1 MHIVLWI
8 LQALLGAMFL
18 MVGIAK
24 ATQPRAKLLEM
35 ERMKWV
41 EDISPSNLKGIGV
54 LEILAGI
61 GLIVP
66 PLMGILPWL
75 APLAAV
81 GLALTMIGAA
91 ILHVRRGETS
101 LVASNLVL
109 LAFAAFVA
117 YGRFVL
123 VPA

>member
-1 MHIVLWI
+1 VHIVLWI

-109 LAFAAFVA
+109 LAIAAFVA

>member
-24 ATQPRAKLLEM
+24 ATQPRAKLLET
-35 ERMKWV
+35 ERMRWV
-41 EDISPSNLKGIGV
+41 EDISPSNLKVIGV

-66 PLMGILPWL
+66 PLVGILPWL

-101 LVASNLVL
+101 MVAPNLVL

>member
-1 MHIVLWI
+1 MNIVLWI
-8 LQALLGAMFL
+8 LQVLLGGMFL
-18 MVGIAK
+18 MAGIAK

-41 EDISPSNLKGIGV
+41 DDISSSNLKLIGV

-61 GLIVP
+61 ALIVP
-66 PLMGILPWL
+66 PLVGILPWL

-91 ILHVRRGETS
+91 ILHVRRGETPMA
-101 LVASNLVL
+101 VSNIVL
-109 LAFAAFVA
+109 LAFVAFVA